1 VLMVR
6 AQVIS
11 LPTQRVGGAALRIHY
26 HQNQND
32 SSACRSTLVVLGVGT
47 AMTETNYDGLGR
59 AMAAQIHG
67 AVEVIVNPGRLPL
80 KQNPLTW
87 NAKPFAT
94 VMNYWCL
101 D

>member
-1 VLMVR
+1 VQHCGFTTTKIKTTAVLV
-6 AQVIS
+6 AQHW
-11 LPTQRVGGAALRIHY
+11 LY
-26 HQNQND
+26 W
-32 SSACRSTLVVLGVGT
+32 GVGT